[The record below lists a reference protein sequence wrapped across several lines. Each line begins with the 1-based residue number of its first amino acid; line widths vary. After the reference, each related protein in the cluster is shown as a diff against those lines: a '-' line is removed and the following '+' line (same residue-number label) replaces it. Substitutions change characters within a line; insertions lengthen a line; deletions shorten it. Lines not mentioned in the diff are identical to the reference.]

1 MESGKHKKRINYTVM
16 VVSDSPEGG
25 IRPFCLEKNLVT
37 ALLAVIVIAL
47 VVSTGA
53 AFYHSDASK
62 KVQVRET
69 ELQKKVDALTEENKQ
84 LTADNAELADKVA
97 LLSDTVAQNEEA
109 KEAQKKEEEAKLIP
123 NGFPL
128 AGPAVILE
136 SSETP
141 AAQEAAEDAE
151 EEQEQELP
159 AETDPIV
166 VFSAAPDT
174 RVIATAS
181 GIVASVEDDVRYGH
195 KVTVNHGNG
204 YLSIYRTSSDVLVA
218 EGDHVEAGT
227 PLYTIQS
234 QEQKLGYQI
243 SRDGALIDP
252 LELLEVYG

>member
-84 LTADNAELADKVA
+84 LTADNAE
-97 LLSDTVAQNEEA
+97 
-109 KEAQKKEEEAKLIP
+109 
-123 NGFPL
+123 
-128 AGPAVILE
+128 
-136 SSETP
+136 
-141 AAQEAAEDAE
+141 
-151 EEQEQELP
+151 QEQELP

-181 GIVASVEDDVRYGH
+181 GTVASVEDDVRYGH

>member
-37 ALLAVIVIAL
+37 VLLAVIAIAL

-53 AFYHSDASK
+53 AFYHADASK
-62 KVQVRET
+62 KLQVRET
-69 ELQKKVDALTEENKQ
+69 ELEKKVEDLTEENKQ
-84 LTADNAELADKVA
+84 LTTDNAELADKVA
-97 LLSDTVAQNEEA
+97 ILSDTVAQNEEA

-141 AAQEAAEDAE
+141 AAQESAEDE
-151 EEQEQELP
+151 EGEQELS
-159 AETDPIV
+159 AETEPIV

-181 GIVASVEDDVRYGH
+181 GIVASIEDDARYGH
-195 KVTVNHGNG
+195 KVTVDHGNG

-227 PLYTIQS
+227 PLYTVQS

-243 SRDGALIDP
+243 SRDGVLIDP

>member
-37 ALLAVIVIAL
+37 VLLAVIAIAL

-53 AFYHSDASK
+53 AFYHADASQK
-62 KVQVRET
+62 LQVRET
-69 ELQKKVDALTEENKQ
+69 ELEKKVEDLTEENKQ

-97 LLSDTVAQNEEA
+97 ILSDTVAQNEEA

-141 AAQEAAEDAE
+141 AAQESAEDE
-151 EEQEQELP
+151 EEEQELP
-159 AETDPIV
+159 AETEPIV

-181 GIVASVEDDVRYGH
+181 GIVASIEDDARYGH
-195 KVTVNHGNG
+195 KVTVDHGNG

-227 PLYTIQS
+227 PLCTIQS

-243 SRDGALIDP
+243 SRDGVLIDP

>member
-37 ALLAVIVIAL
+37 ALLAIIVIAL

-69 ELQKKVDALTEENKQ
+69 ELQKKVEALTEENKQ

-141 AAQEAAEDAE
+141 AAQEAAEDE
-151 EEQEQELP
+151 EEEQELP

-181 GIVASVEDDVRYGH
+181 GIVASVEEDARYGH
-195 KVTVNHGNG
+195 KVTVDHGNG
-204 YLSIYRTSSDVLVA
+204 YLSIYRTGSDVLVA
-218 EGDHVEAGT
+218 EEDHVEAGT

>member
-151 EEQEQELP
+151 GLKAQMHELFP
-159 AETDPIV
+159 DVPIMLTGIGTV
-166 VFSAAPDT
+166 LAAHLGPG
-174 RVIATAS
+174 VI
-181 GIVASVEDDVRYGH
+181 GIFVRQQA
-195 KVTVNHGNG
+195 K
-204 YLSIYRTSSDVLVA
+204 
-218 EGDHVEAGT
+218 
-227 PLYTIQS
+227 
-234 QEQKLGYQI
+234 
-243 SRDGALIDP
+243 
-252 LELLEVYG
+252 